1 MDEKLDILSSG
12 PRWGHGARW
21 PGPGRSGWIAIL
33 LLGGILAC
41 LGLTIS
47 LALQVAHQ
55 NDTINKLHAA
65 ARNARQPA
73 PVAAALPTIQASVAY
88 TLPDTADGSYS
99 VVAVGIIGPKP
110 GSAVRTW
117 LFVYARH
124 ASPGERYGL
133 RQATC
138 TGQHV
143 TTSDLADGTADQ
155 DGNLTIVAPNLAI
168 TPRAGAWVEVYRWA
182 DGTAL
187 GGIQGPPIGRGAT
200 TFRSAP
206 TC

>member
-1 MDEKLDILSSG
+1 MGEEPDIVSSG
-12 PRWGHGARW
+12 PRWGNGAWW
-21 PGPGRSGWIAIL
+21 PGPGRRGWITIL

-55 NDTINKLHAA
+55 NDTINQLHAA
-65 ARNARQPA
+65 VRNARQPA
-73 PVAAALPTIQASVAY
+73 PVTAALPTIEASVAY

-99 VVAVGIIGPKP
+99 VVAVGVRPKP
-110 GSAVRTW
+110 GSAVLTW

-124 ASPGERYGL
+124 AHPGELYGL
-133 RQATC
+133 FQATC
-138 TGQHV
+138 IGQHV
-143 TTSDLADGTADQ
+143 IRSYLAAGTADQ
-155 DGNLTIVAPNLAI
+155 DGNLTIVAPNRAI
-168 TPRAGAWVEVYRWA
+168 SPQAGAWVEVYRVA
-182 DGTAL
+182 DGAVL

>member
-1 MDEKLDILSSG
+1 M
-12 PRWGHGARW
+12 
-21 PGPGRSGWIAIL
+21 
-33 LLGGILAC
+33 LGGVLTC
-41 LGLTIS
+41 LGLIMG

-55 NDTINKLHAA
+55 NDTINKLHATV
-65 ARNARQPA
+65 RNSSHPA
-73 PVAAALPTIQASVAY
+73 PATAAQATIEATVAY

-99 VVAVGIIGPKP
+99 VVAVGIRPKP
-110 GSAVRTW
+110 GSAVLTW

-124 ASPGERYGL
+124 AHPGERYGL
-133 RQATC
+133 LQATC
-138 TGQHV
+138 KGQHV

-155 DGNLTIVAPNLAI
+155 DGNLTIVAPNLAL
-168 TPRAGAWVEVYRWA
+168 TPQAGAWIEVYRWA

>member
-1 MDEKLDILSSG
+1 MDEEPDIVSSG

-21 PGPGRSGWIAIL
+21 PGPGRRGWTAIL
-33 LLGGILAC
+33 LLGGVLAC
-41 LGLTIS
+41 LGLTTS
-47 LALQVAHQ
+47 LALQVARQ
-55 NDTINKLHAA
+55 NDTINNLHAA
-65 ARNARQPA
+65 IRDARQTPPA
-73 PVAAALPTIQASVAY
+73 AAALPTIEASLAY
-88 TLPDTADGSYS
+88 TLPDTADGSVS
-99 VVAVGIIGPKP
+99 VVAVGIRPKP
-110 GSAVRTW
+110 GSAVQTW
-117 LFVYARH
+117 LFVHARH
-124 ASPGERYGL
+124 AHPGERYGL

-138 TGQHV
+138 KGQHV

-168 TPRAGAWVEVYRWA
+168 SPQAGAWVEVYRRA
-182 DGTAL
+182 DSTAL

>member
-1 MDEKLDILSSG
+1 MDEELDIVSSG
-12 PRWGHGARW
+12 PRWGQGARW

-33 LLGGILAC
+33 LLGGVLAC

-65 ARNARQPA
+65 LRNAPQSA
-73 PVAAALPTIQASVAY
+73 PAAAVLPTIEASVVY
-88 TLPDTADGSYS
+88 TLPDTAGGSYS
-99 VVAVGIIGPKP
+99 VVAVGIRPKP
-110 GSAVRTW
+110 GSAVLTW

-124 ASPGERYGL
+124 ASPGERYSL
-133 RQATC
+133 LQATC
-138 TGQHV
+138 RGQHI
-143 TTSDLADGTADQ
+143 TMSDLADGIADQ
-155 DGNLTIVAPNLAI
+155 DGNLTMVARNFAI
-168 TPRAGAWVEVYRWA
+168 SPHAGAWVEVYRWA